1 MFLENDGFWGRLLRT
16 AHLYGIPKVSEWLGA
31 RLWARIIAW
40 WVFPVMILASSCV
53 GMMYASSALIIAAER
68 FSQGAEPGLAFGL
81 GLAGFVFAVVVLAVE
96 ALSPVL
102 LMLLYVAPVCCGAGS
117 PGSGS
122 LLSVFDP
129 DQFLEVP
136 YRLSA
141 K

>member
-16 AHLYGIPKVSEWLGA
+16 AHLYGIPKVSQWVGS
-31 RLWARIIAW
+31 RVWARIIAW

-68 FSQGAEPGLAFGL
+68 FPQGAEPGLAFGL
-81 GLAGFVFAVVVLAVE
+81 GLAGFAFAVAVVVVG

-102 LMLLYVAPVCCGAGS
+102 LMLLYVAPVVGAVSYGRD
-117 PGSGS
+117 S
-122 LLSVFDP
+122 LLSIFDP
-129 DQFLEVP
+129 DRFLDVP